1 MREAFGGP
9 ATADLWAALVSDA
22 AIRDRDKKQ
31 EAVPTPLCLLL
42 GQGHQHFLE
51 RLGSV
56 PQERTPPARGTGR
69 SKVAITEGECLREA
83 LFLRWER
90 LDATQ

>member
-1 MREAFGGP
+1 M
-9 ATADLWAALVSDA
+9 
-22 AIRDRDKKQ
+22 
-31 EAVPTPLCLLL
+31 PTPLCLLL

-83 LFLRWER
+83 LFLRWGAVGC
-90 LDATQ
+90 DAVVPLGPT